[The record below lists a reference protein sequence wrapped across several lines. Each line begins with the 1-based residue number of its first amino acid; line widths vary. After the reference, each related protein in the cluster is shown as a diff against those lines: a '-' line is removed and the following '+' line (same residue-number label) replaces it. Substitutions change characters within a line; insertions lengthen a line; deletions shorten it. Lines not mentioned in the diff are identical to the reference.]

1 MGRVGPLIAVLLSLA
16 AAPALASELS
26 LGVYQHDIDDT
37 FSFGHMEHGKQ
48 IVIGART
55 APIDE
60 MAFIWRPRAHII
72 AGFNTA
78 GGTDYVAAGLSWR
91 FNFGGDRF
99 YFEPGIG
106 AAIHNGSVDLP
117 SPYDPGLTPAE
128 QAKRLYNWT
137 HKLDLG
143 SRVLFEPEWSLGW
156 RATDRLSLEISWI
169 HLSHAQLAGEQNPGL
184 GDFGIRAVYRYGVDR
199 GRSPPPPAPRTA
211 RNDRFP
217 KDRVPVNPPDVAPEA
232 AEGRLPVNRPDQDV
246 QLAQVRPPA
255 SAGTP
260 PPQPPQERLPV
271 NPPAAAP
278 VQLAQ
283 AVPDLSADLPAPPR
297 LAASAPPPLRAAVA
311 RAPAPTVRRG
321 DAGLVQIAASATQ
334 DGAER
339 ALDGIKEEL
348 AGWPNAPGGRV
359 QKAVVNGVVVYRA
372 LVDGFDDPRSAE
384 SFCTRLRAAGQACF
398 VRASR

>member
-1 MGRVGPLIAVLLSLA
+1 MGRVGPLLAVLLGLA
-16 AAPALASELS
+16 ATPALASELS
-26 LGVYQHDIDDT
+26 LGVYEHDIDDT
-37 FSFGHMEHGKQ
+37 FSFGHTEHGKQ

-60 MAFIWRPRAHII
+60 MAFIWRPRAHVI

-117 SPYDPGLTPAE
+117 SPFDPGLTPAE
-128 QAKRLYNWT
+128 EAQRLYNWT

-184 GDFGIRAVYRYGVDR
+184 GDFGLRAVYRFGVDR
-199 GRSPPPPAPRTA
+199 GRTPPPPPPRSA
-211 RNDRFP
+211 RSDKFP
-217 KDRVPVNPPDVAPEA
+217 KGRLPVNPPDVAQA
-232 AEGRLPVNRPDQDV
+232 APEGRLPINRPS
-246 QLAQVRPPA
+246 QLAQTLPPL
-255 SAGTP
+255 SAE
-260 PPQPPQERLPV
+260 PPQGRLPV
-271 NPPAAAP
+271 NPPPAPP
-278 VQLAQ
+278 VQLAR
-283 AVPDLSADLPAPPR
+283 AAPDLTADLPASRRP
-297 LAASAPPPLRAAVA
+297 AAAPPLRAAVA
-311 RAPAPTVRRG
+311 LAPKSTARRG
-321 DAGLVQIAASATQ
+321 DAPLVQIAASATQ
-334 DGAER
+334 QAAER

-359 QKAVVNGVVVYRA
+359 QKAVVNGAVVYRA
-372 LVDGFDDPRSAE
+372 LVDGFDDRRSAE